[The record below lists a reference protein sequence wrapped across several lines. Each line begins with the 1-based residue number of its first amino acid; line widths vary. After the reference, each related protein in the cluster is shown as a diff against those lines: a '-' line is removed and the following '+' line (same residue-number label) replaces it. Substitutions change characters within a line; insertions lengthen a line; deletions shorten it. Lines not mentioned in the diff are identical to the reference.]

1 MLDPQLLRKDL
12 DAVAARL
19 ADRGFT
25 LDTAWF
31 RDQEA
36 QRKAAQTRA
45 EELQSRRNA
54 LSRQI
59 GAMKGRGEDTT
70 ALMAEVAGIA
80 QGLAQ
85 AQQANEAVQA
95 RLAEWLQTL
104 PNLPQPGVPVGRD
117 ENGNR
122 EVRRWGEPRVFAA
135 QPRDHVEIGAPFG
148 LDFETAGKLSGSRFA
163 LMRAPDARLHRALPQ
178 FRALIPI

>member
-85 AQQANEAVQA
+85 AQQANEAGRPCPTCPSQVCRSA
-95 RLAEWLQTL
+95 VTRTATGKCGAGASLGCS
-104 PNLPQPGVPVGRD
+104 PRSPGIMWRSA
-117 ENGNR
+117 
-122 EVRRWGEPRVFAA
+122 PR
-135 QPRDHVEIGAPFG
+135 
-148 LDFETAGKLSGSRFA
+148 SGSTSRPPA
-163 LMRAPDARLHRALPQ
+163 SSRARAL
-178 FRALIPI
+178 R